1 MGLPSKCLQ
10 PPLPVGHPPEMEVGT
25 DSWAL
30 CAPTL
35 KSKKCRLVWL
45 DMQQDQ
51 PVEDSAEDD
60 GPPKTVY
67 EEKGAE
73 NWWPG
78 MGRWK
83 LGMSMDDAT
92 LEIGEP
98 QMFKL

>member
-1 MGLPSKCLQ
+1 MGLPSKFLQ
-10 PPLPVGHPPEMEVGT
+10 PPLPVGNLPEMEVGT
-25 DSWAL
+25 DNWVL

-35 KSKKCRLVWL
+35 KSRRCRLIWL

-51 PVEDSAEDD
+51 PAEDGVEDD
-60 GPPKTVY
+60 GSPKTASQD
-67 EEKGAE
+67 KSAD

-92 LEIGEP
+92 MVIGEP